1 MSAFEDTTPFVLA
14 LLITFTALV
23 FISIWNNYNSVKVEK
38 EVSKPKNDGP
48 SRTRELLIR
57 FTKFYNDLDA
67 HNNYLY
73 DTQLLPDPK
82 QHIIHA
88 LYVGYDESE
97 NDEDRKAIKIG
108 LEAIVQFQDLI
119 GDEPLKPEID
129 EEIGDQVLINMEN
142 QDISNEQKK
151 YLDKLELASKRDHRK
166 LGTSLDLFYF
176 DEFSPAMP
184 FFLPKGTFIMN
195 ELTNYMREKY
205 KKYDY
210 QEVITPQIFSSKLW
224 DLSGHSSH
232 FQENMFFTEND
243 ENKMGIKPMNC
254 PSHYLLFRS
263 RLHSYK
269 DLPIRYADFGRL
281 HRNERSGVSHGLT
294 RVKSFSQDDSHIFCT
309 KDQIEAEILSFLN
322 LLVSFQL

>member
-1 MSAFEDTTPFVLA
+1 MTAFEDTTPFVLA

-97 NDEDRKAIKIG
+97 NDEDRKAIKSG

-129 EEIGDQVLINMEN
+129 EDTEDQQTNLEN
-142 QDISNEQKK
+142 SDLTDEQKK
-151 YLDKLELASKRDHRK
+151 YLDFNNKRIQELETH
-166 LGTSLDLFYF
+166 
-176 DEFSPAMP
+176 FSH
-184 FFLPKGTFIMN
+184 LKIEMN
-195 ELTNYMREKY
+195 ENVLSEEKI
-205 KKYDY
+205 D
-210 QEVITPQIFSSKLW
+210 SSDK
-224 DLSGHSSH
+224 
-232 FQENMFFTEND
+232 
-243 ENKMGIKPMNC
+243 
-254 PSHYLLFRS
+254 
-263 RLHSYK
+263 
-269 DLPIRYADFGRL
+269 
-281 HRNERSGVSHGLT
+281 RNVS
-294 RVKSFSQDDSHIFCT
+294 
-309 KDQIEAEILSFLN
+309 E
-322 LLVSFQL
+322 

>member
-1 MSAFEDTTPFVLA
+1 MTAFEDTTPFVLA

-97 NDEDRKAIKIG
+97 NDEDRKAIKTG

-129 EEIGDQVLINMEN
+129 EDADDQSTNLEN
-142 QDISNEQKK
+142 LDISDEQKK
-151 YLDKLELASKRDHRK
+151 YIDFNNKRIKELETHFTHLKI
-166 LGTSLDLFYF
+166 
-176 DEFSPAMP
+176 E
-184 FFLPKGTFIMN
+184 MN
-195 ELTNYMREKY
+195 EDMLSEEKIDSQD
-205 KKYDY
+205 KK
-210 QEVITPQIFSSKLW
+210 
-224 DLSGHSSH
+224 
-232 FQENMFFTEND
+232 D
-243 ENKMGIKPMNC
+243 EN
-254 PSHYLLFRS
+254 
-263 RLHSYK
+263 
-269 DLPIRYADFGRL
+269 
-281 HRNERSGVSHGLT
+281 E
-294 RVKSFSQDDSHIFCT
+294 
-309 KDQIEAEILSFLN
+309 
-322 LLVSFQL
+322 

>member
-1 MSAFEDTTPFVLA
+1 MTAFEDTTPFVLA

-23 FISIWNNYNSVKVEK
+23 CISMWNNFNSVRVEK
-38 EVSKPKNDGP
+38 EVLKPKTEGP

-129 EEIGDQVLINMEN
+129 QDTADQSANLEN
-142 QDISNEQKK
+142 LDISDEQKK
-151 YLDKLELASKRDHRK
+151 YVDFNNKRIKELETHFTHLKI
-166 LGTSLDLFYF
+166 
-176 DEFSPAMP
+176 E
-184 FFLPKGTFIMN
+184 MN
-195 ELTNYMREKY
+195 ENVLSEEKIDAQD
-205 KKYDY
+205 K
-210 QEVITPQIFSSKLW
+210 
-224 DLSGHSSH
+224 
-232 FQENMFFTEND
+232 
-243 ENKMGIKPMNC
+243 
-254 PSHYLLFRS
+254 
-263 RLHSYK
+263 
-269 DLPIRYADFGRL
+269 
-281 HRNERSGVSHGLT
+281 RNASE
-294 RVKSFSQDDSHIFCT
+294 
-309 KDQIEAEILSFLN
+309 
-322 LLVSFQL
+322 

>member
-1 MSAFEDTTPFVLA
+1 MTAFEDTTPFVLA

-23 FISIWNNYNSVKVEK
+23 FISIWNNFNSVKVEK

-129 EEIGDQVLINMEN
+129 EDTEDQQTNLEN
-142 QDISNEQKK
+142 SDLTDEQKK
-151 YLDKLELASKRDHRK
+151 YLDFNNKRIQELETH
-166 LGTSLDLFYF
+166 
-176 DEFSPAMP
+176 FSH
-184 FFLPKGTFIMN
+184 LKIEMN
-195 ELTNYMREKY
+195 ENVLSEEKIDASD
-205 KKYDY
+205 K
-210 QEVITPQIFSSKLW
+210 
-224 DLSGHSSH
+224 
-232 FQENMFFTEND
+232 
-243 ENKMGIKPMNC
+243 
-254 PSHYLLFRS
+254 
-263 RLHSYK
+263 
-269 DLPIRYADFGRL
+269 
-281 HRNERSGVSHGLT
+281 RNVS
-294 RVKSFSQDDSHIFCT
+294 
-309 KDQIEAEILSFLN
+309 E
-322 LLVSFQL
+322 